1 MIHPIDALL
10 VSGIIFLLAVFL
22 FIPRYGIISR
32 IRRARLGIHR
42 IMIEDA
48 LKHLFDCESRKITCT
63 TQSIA
68 GTLLISADHAA
79 KVIARLGE
87 MKLLINTGKS
97 IELTA
102 EGRSYALRVIRI
114 HRLWEQYL
122 ADQTSVPETEWH
134 ASAELQEHTM
144 THDETEE
151 LAARIGNP
159 QYDPHGDPIPSSS
172 GEIPPAKGQS
182 LLTLKSGAIAKITH
196 IEDEPEA
203 VFAQIVAEGLFI
215 GKKIFMIE
223 QTNERI
229 RFSSDGDEIILAPIV
244 AANITVEPLADEEH
258 IAQPIQTLLSLRQGE
273 SANVLG
279 ISHACR
285 GQQRR
290 RLLDLGVVPGTI
302 IKHEFESAAG
312 DPIAYNIRGAMI
324 ALRRQHANQIF
335 IQKN

>member
-1 MIHPIDALL
+1 MIHPIDAL
-10 VSGIIFLLAVFL
+10 VIAGIIFLVSAILI
-22 FIPRYGIISR
+22 IPRYGIISR
-32 IRRARLGIHR
+32 IRRARLGIRR

-48 LKHLFDCESRKITCT
+48 LKHLFDCETKKIFCT

-68 GTLLISADHAA
+68 GSLVISVDHAA
-79 KVIARLGE
+79 KLISRLGA
-87 MKLLINTGKS
+87 MGLLFNNGTS

-102 EGRSYALRVIRI
+102 EGRTYALRVIRI

-144 THDETEE
+144 TRDQTEE

-159 QYDPHGDPIPSSS
+159 QYDPHGDPIPSVS

-182 LLTLKSGAIAKITH
+182 LVTLKTGAVAKITH

-203 VFAQIVAEGLFI
+203 VYAQIVAEELFI
-215 GKKIFMIE
+215 GTKIFMIE
-223 QTNERI
+223 QTNERV
-229 RFSSDGDEIILAPIV
+229 RFSANGDEIILAPIV
-244 AANITVEPLADEEH
+244 ASNITVEPLANEKH
-258 IAQPIQTLLSLRQGE
+258 AARPMQTLLSLQQGE